1 MQRSYDRLTELLC
14 EVPEYSIEDKL
25 NKNIIAELARKYDS
39 GLINK
44 LLSDNDM
51 KKLFFVESD
60 AGLIFKRET
69 FLQFISQKEFL
80 PDSYTAFKSK
90 IGLGTDADNYLSE
103 DSRVVLNWPY
113 KDCVLE
119 GGQDKEDQ
127 KRDEVFFNEILAPD
141 QISTI
146 LDDKVFTNW
155 KRYDK
160 DGEHDLDELKPND
173 NLIIKGN
180 NLVVLHSLKKRFAG
194 KVKLIYIDPPYYF
207 SSLKSEDTFKY
218 NSNFKLST
226 WLTFMKNRLEV
237 ARDLLAKDGA
247 IFVQINDDGVAELH
261 ELMKE
266 IFCKDKNN
274 FINKITVKTKSPSG
288 FASVNPGL
296 FETAEY
302 ILAFAKNKPEWNYN
316 TQYVRSE
323 FDPNYKW
330 YVENKKEDYSKWKIV
345 DLFDYVSKENGYTSK
360 EDAIKRG
367 AEAMFIE

>member
-1 MQRSYDRLTELLC
+1 MQRSIDRLTELLC

-44 LLSDNDM
+44 LLSDKDM

-127 KRDEVFFNEILAPD
+127 KRSEVFFNEILAPD
-141 QISTI
+141 QINTI

-160 DGEHDLDELKPND
+160 DGEHDLDELKPDD

-194 KVKLIYIDPPYYF
+194 KVKLIYIDPPYNTGNDGF
-207 SSLKSEDTFKY
+207 NY
-218 NSNFKLST
+218 NDSFNHST
-226 WLTFMKNRLEV
+226 WLTFIK
-237 ARDLLAKDGA
+237 
-247 IFVQINDDGVAELH
+247 
-261 ELMKE
+261 
-266 IFCKDKNN
+266 
-274 FINKITVKTKSPSG
+274 KSAG
-288 FASVNPGL
+288 
-296 FETAEY
+296 
-302 ILAFAKNKPEWNYN
+302 
-316 TQYVRSE
+316 R
-323 FDPNYKW
+323 
-330 YVENKKEDYSKWKIV
+330 
-345 DLFDYVSKENGYTSK
+345 
-360 EDAIKRG
+360 KRG
-367 AEAMFIE
+367 RQPDPRIRKSSGSQGPLSSSSLRCSSPPG